1 LTGINRAAVLIA
13 INEPALRLRQSGPLS
28 GTAIEHGSAKI
39 LERNMQKPG
48 SGASAIASDADI
60 TSILGN
66 LDPDKLLAV
75 LSLRPTIAEVEEA
88 SMWLSGDAD
97 VFGAN
102 EPVKGNASHI
112 ITILTAEEE
121 EEPRVV

>member
-1 LTGINRAAVLIA
+1 
-13 INEPALRLRQSGPLS
+13 
-28 GTAIEHGSAKI
+28 
-39 LERNMQKPG
+39 MQKPDSGG
-48 SGASAIASDADI
+48 SAVATDVEI

-66 LDPDKLLAV
+66 LDSDKLLAI
-75 LSLRPTIAEVEEA
+75 LSLHPTIAEVEEA
-88 SMWLSGDAD
+88 SIWLSGDAD

-121 EEPRVV
+121 EESGVS

>member
-1 LTGINRAAVLIA
+1 
-13 INEPALRLRQSGPLS
+13 
-28 GTAIEHGSAKI
+28 
-39 LERNMQKPG
+39 MQKVD
-48 SGASAIASDADI
+48 SGGAIASDADI
-60 TSILGN
+60 ISILGN

>member
-1 LTGINRAAVLIA
+1 MRRGD
-13 INEPALRLRQSGPLS
+13 SG
-28 GTAIEHGSAKI
+28 GSAV
-39 LERNMQKPG
+39 
-48 SGASAIASDADI
+48 ATDADV

-66 LDPDKLLAV
+66 IDSDKLLEI

-121 EEPRVV
+121 EEPRAS

>member
-1 LTGINRAAVLIA
+1 MRRGD
-13 INEPALRLRQSGPLS
+13 SG
-28 GTAIEHGSAKI
+28 GTAVAT
-39 LERNMQKPG
+39 
-48 SGASAIASDADI
+48 DADV

-66 LDPDKLLAV
+66 IDSDKLLEI

-121 EEPRVV
+121 EEPRAS

>member
-1 LTGINRAAVLIA
+1 
-13 INEPALRLRQSGPLS
+13 
-28 GTAIEHGSAKI
+28 
-39 LERNMQKPG
+39 MQKHD
-48 SGASAIASDADI
+48 SGGGAVATDADI
-60 TSILGN
+60 TNILGN
-66 LDPDKLLAV
+66 LDPEKLLAI

-88 SMWLSGDAD
+88 STWLSGDAD

-121 EEPRVV
+121 EEEGPRVS

>member
-1 LTGINRAAVLIA
+1 MRRGD
-13 INEPALRLRQSGPLS
+13 SG
-28 GTAIEHGSAKI
+28 GSAV
-39 LERNMQKPG
+39 
-48 SGASAIASDADI
+48 ATDADV

-66 LDPDKLLAV
+66 IDSDKLLEI

-88 SMWLSGDAD
+88 SMWLFGDAD

-121 EEPRVV
+121 EEPRAS

>member
-1 LTGINRAAVLIA
+1 MI
-13 INEPALRLRQSGPLS
+13 
-28 GTAIEHGSAKI
+28 
-39 LERNMQKPG
+39 
-48 SGASAIASDADI
+48 SDHFAF
-60 TSILGN
+60 
-66 LDPDKLLAV
+66 
-75 LSLRPTIAEVEEA
+75 EEA

-121 EEPRVV
+121 EEPPAS

>member
-1 LTGINRAAVLIA
+1 
-13 INEPALRLRQSGPLS
+13 
-28 GTAIEHGSAKI
+28 
-39 LERNMQKPG
+39 MQKLD
-48 SGASAIASDADI
+48 SGGSAIASDADI
-60 TSILGN
+60 ISILGN

-75 LSLRPTIAEVEEA
+75 LSLHPTIAEVEEA

-121 EEPRVV
+121 EEPRVG

>member
-1 LTGINRAAVLIA
+1 
-13 INEPALRLRQSGPLS
+13 
-28 GTAIEHGSAKI
+28 
-39 LERNMQKPG
+39 MQKQD
-48 SGASAIASDADI
+48 SGGNAAATDADI

-66 LDPDKLLAV
+66 LDSDKLLAI
-75 LSLRPTIAEVEEA
+75 LSLHPTVAEVEEA
-88 SMWLSGDAD
+88 SIWLSGDAD

-121 EEPRVV
+121 EEP